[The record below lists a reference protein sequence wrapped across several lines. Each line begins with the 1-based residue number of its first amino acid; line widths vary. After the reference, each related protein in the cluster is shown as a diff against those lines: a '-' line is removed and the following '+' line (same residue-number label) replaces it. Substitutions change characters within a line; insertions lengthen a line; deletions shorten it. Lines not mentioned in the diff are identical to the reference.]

1 MFTPPRQI
9 PSLIAVLAVAALLAV
24 TYFVYAPGLSGNFLL
39 DDYINL
45 DALGRL
51 GGIDDWRALIDF
63 LFGSHTGTGGR
74 PVALATFLLD
84 GTDWPTDPRPFKVTN
99 VLFHLLTMAGVMWLA
114 LQLASATGYDRRR
127 QYAIALLAGAI
138 WGLHP
143 YLVST
148 VLYVVQRMAILAAL
162 FVAFG
167 LGCYVR
173 GRRLLAA
180 GRARAAYVWMTLGIG
195 LFTPLAFLS
204 KPNGALLPALALVL
218 DATVLRHLM
227 VAVGERR
234 RWRVWHGVLVYLPIA
249 TIAGYFAL
257 NWQGRVLGGYETRL
271 FSLSE
276 RLLTE
281 SRILVDY
288 VAHLVIP
295 RVQTAGLYHDGFP
308 LSTGL
313 LSPPATL
320 AAVLAVAG
328 ALAAGFAL
336 RRTWPIV
343 SAGILF
349 FLVGHILESTVVAL
363 ELYFEHRNYLPS
375 MMLAFAAA
383 VGLVRLFD
391 ARALD
396 HPRWVACVAAVALV
410 ASLGTFTYA
419 RAQLWGNP
427 LQQAVTWTQEN
438 PESVRAR
445 QDLAGEL
452 LDGGQPL
459 HAAAQISEGIRHNP
473 ESSLLRVQ
481 YLVVA
486 CTYGGFNPD
495 RLDEA
500 VEALGSQAFERNT
513 LRQIDR
519 LAQFAMNNNCG
530 ALSVDDALRV
540 VDAALAHSGVQ
551 RRGRMIEELQ
561 YMRGHLLL
569 ADRRPAEAQDAFMTA
584 TDVAFNVEGA
594 IQMAA
599 VMASTGHYDQALMLL
614 DEAEADLERGP
625 RRIRENLRRAAV
637 DYGAE
642 IERLRGQIRT
652 DAAAARSPGDA

>member
-1 MFTPPRQI
+1 MPRRT
-9 PSLIAVLAVAALLAV
+9 PSLSDLLALAGLPALLVA
-24 TYFVYAPGLSGNFLL
+24 TFFLYAPGLSGTFLL

-51 GGIDDWRALIDF
+51 GGIDGWQALVDY
-63 LFGSHTGTGGR
+63 LLGSHTGTGGR
-74 PVALATFLLD
+74 PIALASFLLD

-99 VLFHLLTMAGVMWLA
+99 VLFHLLTMVGVMWLA
-114 LQLASATGYDRRR
+114 LQLAGAIGYDRRR
-127 QYAIALLAGAI
+127 QYAIALLVGAI

-148 VLYVVQRMAILAAL
+148 VLYVVQRMAVLAAL

-180 GRARAAYVWMTLGIG
+180 GRARAAYIWMTLGIG

-204 KPNGALLPALALVL
+204 KPNGGLLPALALVL
-218 DATVLRHLM
+218 DATILRHL
-227 VAVGERR
+227 AVTESERR
-234 RWRVWHGVLVYLPIA
+234 RWRVWHGVFVYLPIA
-249 TIAGYFAL
+249 IIAGYFAL
-257 NWQGRVLGGYETRL
+257 NWQSRVLGGYETRL
-271 FSLSE
+271 FSLPE

-295 RVQTAGLYHDGFP
+295 RIQTAGLYHDGFP

-320 AAVLAVAG
+320 AAVLTVLG
-328 ALAAGFAL
+328 ALMAGFAL

-343 SAGILF
+343 SAAILF
-349 FLVGHILESTVVAL
+349 FLVGHVLESTVIAL

-391 ARALD
+391 ARSLD
-396 HPRWVACVAAVALV
+396 HPRWVACVATVTLV
-410 ASLGTFTYA
+410 AILGTFTYA

-427 LQQAVTWTQEN
+427 LQQAITWTKKN
-438 PESVRAR
+438 PDSVRAR
-445 QDLAGEL
+445 QELASEL
-452 LDGGQPL
+452 LDQGRPL
-459 HAAAQISEGIRHNP
+459 FAAAQISEGIRHNP

-486 CTYGGFNPD
+486 CTYDGFNPD

-519 LAQFAMNNNCG
+519 LAQFAISDTCG
-530 ALSVDDALRV
+530 ALTVDDVLRV
-540 VDAALAHSGVQ
+540 VDAALDHGGVQ
-551 RRGRMIEELQ
+551 RRGRMIEKLQ
-561 YMRGHLLL
+561 YLRGRLLL
-569 ADRRPAEAQDAFMTA
+569 ADNRPEKAQDAFMTA
-584 TDVAFNVEGA
+584 TEVAFNVEGA

-599 VMASTGHYDQALMLL
+599 IMASAGHYQHALALL
-614 DEAEADLERGP
+614 DRAEADLKHDPGQ
-625 RRIRENLRRAAV
+625 IRETLRRTAI

-642 IERLRGQIRT
+642 IERLRAQIRT
-652 DAAAARSPGDA
+652 DAAATQSAGDA